1 MIAAVILAAGESRRM
16 GTPKQLLTLSGRSLL
31 RQVIERARASACQ
44 EVIVVLGAGADRVA
58 AAVRDS
64 GARLVVNDRYR
75 EGMGTSL
82 GAGIAALPPECEAAV
97 VLLGDQP
104 RIDADVID
112 ALIEVHRRTAKPIVA
127 SRYGG
132 VAGAPTLIGRALFP
146 EAMRLWG
153 DVGGRFLIRQHPD
166 LVAEVPL
173 PEAAAVDLDTPEDYA
188 RLKASVER
196 RAAGTSRRRRP
207 GA

>member
-16 GTPKQLLTLSGRSLL
+16 GTPKPLLTFSGRILL
-31 RQVIERARASACQ
+31 RHVIEQARASACQ
-44 EVIVVLGAGADRVA
+44 QIIVVLGARADDVA
-58 AAVRDS
+58 AAVRDP
-64 GARLVVNDRYR
+64 GVRIVVNERYR

-104 RIDADVID
+104 RIDAAVID
-112 ALIEVHRRTAKPIVA
+112 ALIDVHRRTGKPLVA

-146 EAMRLWG
+146 EARGLQG
-153 DVGGRFLIRQHPD
+153 DAGGRRLIRQHPD

-173 PEAAAVDLDTPEDYA
+173 PEAAAVDLDTPEDFA
-188 RLKASVER
+188 RLKAAVEPR
-196 RAAGTSRRRRP
+196 TAGTSRPRRP

>member
-16 GTPKQLLTLSGRSLL
+16 GTPKPLLTFSGRILL
-31 RQVIERARASACQ
+31 RHVIEQARASACQ
-44 EVIVVLGAGADRVA
+44 QIIVVLGARADDVA
-58 AAVRDS
+58 AAVRDP
-64 GARLVVNDRYR
+64 GVHLVVNDRYR

-104 RIDADVID
+104 RIDAAVID
-112 ALIEVHRRTAKPIVA
+112 ALIDVHRRTGKPLVA

-146 EAMRLWG
+146 EARGLQG
-153 DVGGRFLIRQHPD
+153 DAGGRRLIRQHPD

-173 PEAAAVDLDTPEDYA
+173 PEAAAVDLDTPEDFA
-188 RLKASVER
+188 RLKAAVEPR
-196 RAAGTSRRRRP
+196 TAGTSRRRRP